1 MGAGTVAAMVAL
13 VWYLVTVAKLAV
25 SYEQDAWVVTGGWIA
40 ERVLGIAVVV
50 AVVVLL
56 DRMQSVRRVPGA
68 RLARGTL
75 ASLVLWLPLTGAA
88 VLLGVLAYWG
98 IYQLGI

>member
-1 MGAGTVAAMVAL
+1 MFTSLPPSVYGF
-13 VWYLVTVAKLAV
+13 
-25 SYEQDAWVVTGGWIA
+25 
-40 ERVLGIAVVV
+40 VV